1 MWLERADIY
10 NPPIQTHSF
19 SSPSHPSAYSFLLDG
34 AAKEYT
40 LEKNMKKML
49 AEWEPLEFNLL
60 PYRES
65 KTYILS
71 ALDDAQQLLDDH
83 IVKTQSMRSSP
94 YIKPFENQIRDWEK
108 KLLYVQE
115 SIDEW
120 LSVQATWLYLEPI
133 FSSEDIMNQ
142 MPEEARKFKMVDS
155 SWRTIM
161 NVKKLECRKS
171 CRFLVFKHPT
181 LSRLHSLIV
190 TS

>member
-1 MWLERADIY
+1 M
-10 NPPIQTHSF
+10 NKMF
-19 SSPSHPSAYSFLLDG
+19 S
-34 AAKEYT
+34 
-40 LEKNMKKML
+40 
-49 AEWEPLEFNLL
+49 EWEPLEFNLL
-60 PYRES
+60 AYRES

-94 YIKPFENQIRDWEK
+94 YIKPFETQIRDWEK

-115 SIDEW
+115 TIDEW

-155 SWRTIM
+155 SWRKIM
-161 NVKKLECRKS
+161 SVS
-171 CRFLVFKHPT
+171 F
-181 LSRLHSLIV
+181 
-190 TS
+190 